1 MAGAITVHTNEEASK
16 RPQHITESGP
26 VRWLL
31 IGIAM
36 LFLGLIVLLPLASVF
51 VEAFKKGIGVYIDSI
66 TEPDA
71 LSALRLTLIVALIAV
86 PINTIFGVAAA
97 WAISKFRFR
106 GKNILITLIDLPFAV
121 SPVISGLIYVLL
133 FGAQG
138 FLGPWL
144 DERGIQII
152 FAVPGIVLATVFVT
166 VPFVARELIP
176 LMQAQGVQEE
186 EAAASLGAKGWQI
199 FWKVTLPNIKWGLLY
214 GVILCNARAMGEFGA
229 VSVVSGHIRG
239 ETNTLPLHIEILY
252 NEYQFSASFAVA
264 SLLVMLAV
272 ITLIVKNIVEWKSG
286 QQKLAVKSD

>member
-16 RPQHITESGP
+16 RPQHVTESAP

-51 VEAFKKGIGVYIDSI
+51 VEAFKKGAGVYIDSI

-86 PINTIFGVAAA
+86 PVNTVFGVAAA

-272 ITLIVKNIVEWKSG
+272 ITLIVKSIVEWKSG
-286 QQKLAVKSD
+286 QQKAVSSD